1 MVFTLSGD
9 AYIGG
14 ELVREKTAVKLTS
27 GDHFEIMATDKNA
40 QVLFVSST
48 FLNEP
53 VAWGGPIVMNTKEEL
68 SKAFE
73 ELKNGTFLQKVISY

>member
-1 MVFTLSGD
+1 M
-9 AYIGG
+9 I
-14 ELVREKTAVKLTS
+14 KLTS
-27 GDHFEIMATDKNA
+27 GDHVEIKATDKNS

-48 FLNEP
+48 FLKEP

-73 ELKNGTFLQKVISY
+73 DLKNGTFLQKDISY